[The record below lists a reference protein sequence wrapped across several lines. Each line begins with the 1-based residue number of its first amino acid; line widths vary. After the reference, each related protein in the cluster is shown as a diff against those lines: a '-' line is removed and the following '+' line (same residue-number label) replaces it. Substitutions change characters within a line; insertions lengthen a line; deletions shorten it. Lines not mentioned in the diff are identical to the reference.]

1 MYKIQT
7 LNEISDVIHQHL
19 SAGKYLIAKEEPVP
33 DGILVRSA
41 DMHSLRL
48 PDSLLAIA
56 RAGAGTNNVP
66 VEECSKRGIVVF
78 NTPGAN
84 ANAVAELVVC
94 GLMLGSRN
102 IVGGIEWVRGLKG
115 KGEEVPKLVEKG
127 KAQFV
132 GPEVRGKTLGVV
144 GLGAIGAIVANT
156 AAQGLGMEV
165 VGYDPF
171 ISVESAWSLSRAIK
185 RCNNR
190 EEICSQADYLTLH
203 VPLSD
208 KTRKMIDAAALA
220 RMKDGVHLLNFSRAE
235 LVDADALR
243 AALESGKVASYVTDF
258 PTDEL
263 IGMKNSV
270 VIPHLGASTP
280 ESEENCAHMAA
291 CQLRDYL
298 EMGQIV
304 NSVNL
309 PEILLTP
316 NGSDRILVIHENVP
330 SMVSAISAAIG
341 GKHINID
348 NMQNKSR
355 KEMAVTV
362 LELDD
367 HPDEALIREIRALPG
382 VIRVR
387 TFSGN

>member
-7 LNEISDVIHQHL
+7 LNEISDVIHKYL
-19 SAGKYLIAKEEPVP
+19 SAEKYLIAKEEPVP

-41 DMHSLRL
+41 AMHNMDL
-48 PDSLLAIA
+48 PDNLLAVA
-56 RAGAGTNNVP
+56 RAGAGTNNIP
-66 VEECSKRGIVVF
+66 IDACNRRGIVVF

-84 ANAVAELVVC
+84 ANAVAELVAC

-102 IVGGIEWVRGLKG
+102 IAGGVEWVKTLKG

-127 KAQFV
+127 KGQFV

-165 VGYDPF
+165 IGYDPF
-171 ISVESAWSLSRAIK
+171 ISVESAWSLSRSVK

-190 EEICSQADYLTLH
+190 EEVLAQADYLTLH
-203 VPLSD
+203 VPLTD
-208 KTRKMIDAAALA
+208 KTEHLVDAAAIA
-220 RMKDGVHLLNFSRAE
+220 KMKKGVRLLNFSRGE
-235 LVDADALR
+235 LADVSAVK
-243 AALESGKVASYVTDF
+243 AGLESGKIASYVTDF
-258 PTDEL
+258 PVDEL
-263 IGMKNSV
+263 IGVKNAV

-280 ESEENCAHMAA
+280 ESEENCAVMAA
-291 CQLRDYL
+291 MELRDYL
-298 EMGQIV
+298 EFGQIH
-304 NSVNL
+304 NSVNF
-309 PEILLTP
+309 PEIALE
-316 NGSDRILVIHENVP
+316 GYDDKRVLVIHDNVP
-330 SMVSAISAAIG
+330 SMVSAISACVGARG
-341 GKHINID
+341 INID

-362 LELDD
+362 LGLDE
-367 HPDEALIREIRALPG
+367 HPDERLIAEIRSLPG

-387 TFSGN
+387 TFTEE